1 LSKYW
6 YLHCKQCDIDHAAG
20 CDIAE
25 GFNHGQDI
33 LRSVYH
39 LREHI
44 IAISSQDQSD
54 YLSIRIMGHHAN
66 EEHLWDFLKEHHD
79 HELDLQ
85 SEYGDTEPID
95 EGKT

>member
-25 GFNHGQDI
+25 GFNHGQHI
-33 LRSVYH
+33 LRAIYQ

-44 IAISSQDQSD
+44 VAINSQDQSD
-54 YLSIRIMGHHAN
+54 YLSVAVMGHYGTD
-66 EEHLWDFLKEHHD
+66 HLWDFLKEHHD

-85 SEYGDTEPID
+85 SEYGDTEPIV
-95 EGKT
+95 EGET